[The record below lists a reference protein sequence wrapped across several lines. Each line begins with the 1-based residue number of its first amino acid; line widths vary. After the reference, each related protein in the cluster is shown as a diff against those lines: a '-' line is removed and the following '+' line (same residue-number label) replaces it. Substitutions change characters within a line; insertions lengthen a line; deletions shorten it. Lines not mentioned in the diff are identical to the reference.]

1 MSGEMDPIAYWESLP
16 ESPLRIV
23 AIQILNIPA
32 SSAPVERVFS
42 LCGNICTST
51 RVNMAPGLLAALVRA
66 KYNMRDDLDEDC
78 MDV

>member
-1 MSGEMDPIAYWESLP
+1 MSGEMDPIAYWKSLP

-32 SSAPVERVFS
+32 SSAPVEWVFS

-51 RVNMAPGLLAALVRA
+51 SVNTAPDLLAALVRA
-66 KYNMRDDLDEDC
+66 KYDLDEDC
-78 MDV
+78 TDV